1 MIHSEQMRKVLWLGV
16 AFNTFVALM
25 LMYPSTLG
33 ALAALPPVDSVF
45 YRWMLT
51 FFVVLFAATYAW
63 LALEPSISRPVVALA
78 AFGKTGVFV
87 VALSCLLIGEI
98 QPRSFL
104 VSIGDLA
111 FAIYFFLWLR
121 STAAAASNA

>member
-1 MIHSEQMRKVLWLGV
+1 MRKVLWLGV

-25 LMYPSTLG
+25 LMYPSALG

-45 YRWMLT
+45 YRGMLT

-63 LALEPSISRPVVALA
+63 LALEANISRPVVALA

-111 FAIYFFLWLR
+111 FATYFFLWLR
-121 STAAAASNA
+121 STAVAASNA